1 MRLHFIQAIILL
13 MAVSSSAVAAT
24 GPARPAI
31 TGISHMAV
39 YTTDAAGAEHF
50 YAHDLGATKMS
61 DPEDPAGVRYYFS
74 PVQFVEV
81 LPLPQGDSSN
91 SRLAHVGWE
100 TASAE
105 GMRRYLLAQG
115 VQVTDRLHQGSD
127 HSVWFSL
134 KDPEGNELQFVQPPP
149 AGARPHVTPDQ
160 LSSHMIH
167 VGFLVQSR
175 SAEDQFYRKVLG
187 FRPYWYG
194 GQKAGRLDWVSQQVP
209 NGTDW
214 LEYMLLA
221 NRGAGS
227 ANPRN
232 VPQAQL
238 GGMNH
243 FSLGVQNMEST
254 VTLLTREDR
263 LSAKH
268 VGPQIGLDGKWQY
281 NLFDP
286 DGTRVEL
293 MEFQPVTKPCCSPF
307 TAANPKR

>member
-1 MRLHFIQAIILL
+1 MRLHCIQAIIWL
-13 MAVSSSAVAAT
+13 MAVSSSVLGAT

-61 DPEDPAGVRYYFS
+61 DPEDPRGVRYYFS

-81 LPLPQGDSSN
+81 LPLPPGDSSN

-100 TASAE
+100 TASADA
-105 GMRRYLLAQG
+105 MRKYLLAQG
-115 VQVTDRLHQGSD
+115 VPVTDHLHQGSD
-127 HSVWFSL
+127 RSVWFSL
-134 KDPEGNELQFVQPPP
+134 KDPEGNEVQFVQPPP
-149 AGARPHVTPDQ
+149 ANTRPKVTPDL

-175 SAEDQFYRKVLG
+175 FAEDQFYRKVLG

-194 GQKAGRLDWVSQQVP
+194 GQKPGRLDWVSQQVP

-227 ANPRN
+227 ANLRN
-232 VPQAQL
+232 IPQAQL
-238 GGMNH
+238 GVMNH
-243 FSLGVQNMEST
+243 FSLGVRNMEST
-254 VTLLTREDR
+254 VTLLTRENR

-286 DGTRVEL
+286 DDTRVEL

-307 TAANPKR
+307 TAANPTR

>member
-1 MRLHFIQAIILL
+1 MRLRIVQAILL
-13 MAVSSSAVAAT
+13 VLAACPSAVAASQ
-24 GPARPAI
+24 PARPAI

-39 YTTDAAGAEHF
+39 YTTDAAGAERF

-81 LPLPQGDSSN
+81 LPLPAGDSSN

-100 TASAE
+100 TASAD
-105 GMRRYLLAQG
+105 GMRKYLLAQG
-115 VQVTDRLHQGSD
+115 VEIADPLHRGSD

-149 AGARPHVTPDQ
+149 ANARPKITPDS

-167 VGFLVQSR
+167 VGFLVLNR

-214 LEYMLLA
+214 LEYMLLS
-221 NRGAGS
+221 NREAGS

-232 VPQAQL
+232 IPQAQL
-238 GGMNH
+238 GVMNH
-243 FSLGVQNMEST
+243 FSLGVRNMEST

-307 TAANPKR
+307 TAANPTR

>member
-1 MRLHFIQAIILL
+1 MRLRIVQAMLL
-13 MAVSSSAVAAT
+13 VMAGCPSAIAANR
-24 GPARPAI
+24 PARPAI

-39 YTTDAAGAEHF
+39 YTTDAAGAERF
-50 YAHDLGATKMS
+50 YAHDLGARKMS

-81 LPLPQGDSSN
+81 LPLPPGDSSN

-100 TASAE
+100 TNSAE

-115 VQVTDRLHQGSD
+115 VSVTDHLHQGSD

-149 AGARPHVTPDQ
+149 ATVRPKVTPDA

-167 VGFLVQSR
+167 VGFLVRSR
-175 SAEDQFYRKVLG
+175 SAEDPFYRKALG

-194 GQKAGRLDWVSQQVP
+194 GQKAGRMDWISQQVP

-214 LEYMLLA
+214 LEYMLLS
-221 NRGAGS
+221 NPGTGG
-227 ANPRN
+227 ANPPK
-232 VPQAQL
+232 VSQAHL

-243 FSLGVQNMEST
+243 FSLGVRNMESA
-254 VTLLTREDR
+254 VTLLAREDR
-263 LSAKH
+263 LPAKH

-286 DGTRVEL
+286 DGTRVEM

-307 TAANPKR
+307 TAASPTR